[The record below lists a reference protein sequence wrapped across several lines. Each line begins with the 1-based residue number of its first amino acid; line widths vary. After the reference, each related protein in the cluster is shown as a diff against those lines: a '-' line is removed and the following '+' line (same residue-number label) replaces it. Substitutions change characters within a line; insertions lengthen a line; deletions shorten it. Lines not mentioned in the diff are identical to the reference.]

1 MVTPSKRVK
10 AVLPSTKIDII
21 REAEKGAKQVELA
34 RKYTVAP
41 QTLSNILQQKLKLL
55 AAWEKGLVKKKS
67 SKQSEINIHL
77 LRF

>member
-10 AVLPSTKIDII
+10 AVLPLSTKIDII

-67 SKQSEINIHL
+67 SKQSEYQKY
-77 LRF
+77 